1 MTILKLAFILH
12 GYIFAHVSQCLFS
25 YNKCMHTVIQIVIK
39 ISNSFIHN
47 ITQQFSSQYCQV
59 SLVCIVG
66 FCLVGVLRMWVFFAM
81 MVLPGKGLL
90 SLNPYKAWVSI
101 TLFSRIP
108 SHVPSS
114 GCYRVSWRRKTR
126 ESRHQG

>member
-1 MTILKLAFILH
+1 MTILKVVFILH
-12 GYIFAHVSQCLFS
+12 DYIFAHVSQCLFS
-25 YNKCMHTVIQIVIK
+25 YNKCVHTVIQIVIK

-59 SLVCIVG
+59 LLVCIVG
-66 FCLVGVLRMWVFFAM
+66 FSLVGVLPMWVFFAM

-90 SLNPYKAWVSI
+90 SPHPYKAWVSI